1 MAAIEVEDLEKRY
14 GDTHALAGVSFSVGE
29 GEVFALLGPNGAGK
43 TTATEI
49 LEGYRS
55 RTAGTVR
62 VLGRDP
68 ELGERSLHERVGIVL
83 QSCGVQEELTV
94 RELLTMV
101 GSYYPRR
108 RDVRELLELVELDA
122 KEDARVR
129 TLSGGQRRRL
139 DLALALVGDPDVVF
153 LDEPTTGFDP
163 SARRQAW
170 TTLRNL
176 CTLGK
181 TVFLTTHFMDE
192 AEALADRIAVLRHG
206 RIVAAGT
213 PDALG
218 GRDVLP
224 TEIRFSLPPGVEA
237 PRLDGATVSQRGRTV
252 LVVSADGVRATHEVT
267 SWALAG
273 GIALEGFGVSRPT
286 LEDVYLQLTKSDSIE
301 EAA

>member
-1 MAAIEVEDLEKRY
+1 MAAIEVEGLEKRY
-14 GDTHALAGVSFSVGE
+14 GDTHALAGVGFTVGE

-62 VLGRDP
+62 VLGHDP
-68 ELGERSLHERVGIVL
+68 ELGERRLHERVGIVL
-83 QSCGVQEELTV
+83 QSCGVQEDLTV
-94 RELLTMV
+94 GELLRMV

-108 RDVRELLELVELDA
+108 RDPAQLLELVELDA

-192 AEALADRIAVLRHG
+192 AEALADRIAVLRRG
-206 RIVAAGT
+206 EIVAAGT
-213 PDALG
+213 PDSLG
-218 GRDVLP
+218 GRDALP
-224 TEIRFSLPPGVEA
+224 SEIRFSLPPGVEP
-237 PRLDGATVSQRGRTV
+237 PRLEGATVSRRGSAV
-252 LVVSADGVRATHEVT
+252 LVVAPDPVRATHAVT
-267 SWALAG
+267 TWATER
-273 GIALEGFGVSRPT
+273 GIALDGFGVSRPT
-286 LEDVYLQLTKSDSIE
+286 LEDVYLQLTKSDTIE